1 MKTKRIGIGFIG
13 LLCTAVFIMTTSSV
27 SALEGEEVKIG
38 ALIPL
43 TGFASGFGGN
53 QKIALDLA
61 IKEINA
67 AGGIGGKKLNVILYD
82 TESKGETSILGFRK
96 LATQDEVLAIL
107 GPFLSTEC
115 EVSFPLANRY
125 KVVSISASAAK
136 PGLAASNRPYGF
148 TNSTTDMDIMPPAVK
163 KWQAKY
169 NIKKVCIVTDI
180 KDALNKNTGEV
191 VFPGICKQLGIEII
205 GTASY
210 VTGEMDFSATITK
223 FKGLNPHGVMISGT
237 LADAAGIVKEAAKQ
251 AMRKPFI
258 GGVAIQAPKFLELAG
273 RDAEGT
279 YTGAS
284 FFTGN
289 PLPKSKAFV
298 ESYVKASGG
307 PEPNPFAANM
317 HENLF
322 IMKELI
328 EKTGVTNKKSDLPSD
343 REKIMKGLTALK
355 NFSGVTGTF
364 SMKPEGTVEKTG
376 YVLVVKDGKWTIA
389 D

>member
-1 MKTKRIGIGFIG
+1 MGIGVLAILFLTPFIFR
-13 LLCTAVFIMTTSSV
+13 ASAAF
-27 SALEGEEVKIG
+27 ALEGDEVKIG

-61 IKEINA
+61 EKEINA
-67 AGGIGGKKLNVILYD
+67 AGGIGGKKVKVILYD

-115 EVSFPLANRY
+115 EVCFPLANRY
-125 KVVSISASAAK
+125 KVVSFSASAAK
-136 PGLAASNRPYGF
+136 PGLAAGNRPYGF

-163 KWQAKY
+163 KWQATY
-169 NIKKVCIVTDI
+169 NVKKVCIITDI
-180 KDALNKNTGEV
+180 KDALNKSTGEV
-191 VFPGICKQLGIEII
+191 VFPTICKQLGIEII
-205 GTASY
+205 GTATF
-210 VTGEMDFSATITK
+210 VTGEMDFSAQVSN
-223 FKGLNPHGVMISGT
+223 FKGLNPDGVMISGT

-251 AMRKPFI
+251 AMKKPFI
-258 GGVAIQAPKFLELAG
+258 GGVAIQAPKFLELG
-273 RDAEGT
+273 GKDAEGT

-289 PLPKSKAFV
+289 PLSKRKAFV
-298 ESYVKASGG
+298 EDYKKASGG

-317 HENLF
+317 HENLY

-328 EKTGVTNKKSDLPSD
+328 EKTGVTNKKSDLASD
-343 REKIMKGLTALK
+343 REKIMKGLTTLK

-376 YVLVVKDGKWTIA
+376 YVLVVKDGKWMLA